1 MKNFAVAVVRTVQ
14 NCCYF

>member
-1 MKNFAVAVVRTVQ
+1 VAVVRTVQ